1 MTQESK
7 DIVGPLTMSFTILF
21 TMANYILNI
30 VYGIEDTELIRGL
43 INQTVMA
50 ATIII
55 WNYSNEELWAFTK
68 LCLRLRSPN

>member
-7 DIVGPLTMSFTILF
+7 DIAGPLTMSLTILF
-21 TMANYILNI
+21 SMTNYILNI

-43 INQTVMA
+43 INQSVMA

-55 WNYSNEELWAFTK
+55 WNYSNEELWKFTK
-68 LCLRLRSPN
+68 LCFRLKT